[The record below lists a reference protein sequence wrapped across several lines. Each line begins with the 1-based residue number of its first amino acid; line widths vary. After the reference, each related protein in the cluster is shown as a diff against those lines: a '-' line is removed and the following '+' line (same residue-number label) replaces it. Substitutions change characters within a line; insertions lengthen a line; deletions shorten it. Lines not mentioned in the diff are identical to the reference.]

1 MSTTIGYSQSS
12 RHRLP
17 QPPQQRL
24 RQPAARPVSDEGVRR
39 MQADQMQANRMQIR
53 KTEAMPQPKLEVIGA
68 VLLFV
73 ALSLG
78 LGVGLG
84 GAPVAIGIGI
94 GWLSIALVAFVW
106 SDLSL
111 AYHVWQS
118 RR

>member
-17 QPPQQRL
+17 QPPQQKL
-24 RQPAARPVSDEGVRR
+24 RQPTARPVADEGVRR
-39 MQADQMQANRMQIR
+39 MQADRMQIR

-73 ALSLG
+73 ALSIG